1 MNAHIDP
8 IVKNELFS
16 FIKCLLMI
24 WHFINTTNFYHLGRY
39 DHSTKELYAFSFN
52 LVQQLSVLRGR
63 GGGEVVRVLAFDSDD
78 PSSNPA
84 EANSFFSVKFVF
96 DKNKKKQTNI
106 AHLKNIIFILT
117 CVSLDT
123 LDQFREIYVDWL
135 IEEQPNSN
143 HIW

>member
-1 MNAHIDP
+1 MNAHIGP

-96 DKNKKKQTNI
+96 DKNKSKQKVAGVGPFFKK
-106 AHLKNIIFILT
+106 
-117 CVSLDT
+117 
-123 LDQFREIYVDWL
+123 
-135 IEEQPNSN
+135 
-143 HIW
+143 